1 MTLFQFQCSWRRLPK
16 YIRWRSGSFWARC
29 STILTT
35 DWRRIAIHAPTK
47 HCSFGYQGNFQD
59 FFNQCV
65 LWKTS
70 TLKFHRYIYTCT
82 YCYSYK
88 IQIQNTYNVKFIR
101 ITAESLLNS
110 ILGWSIK
117 LKRQDESKAI
127 IRGFVLWYANP
138 ISWLIG
144 NSRPQSENQI

>member
-16 YIRWRSGSFWARC
+16 YIRWRSGSFWAGC

-35 DWRRIAIHAPTK
+35 NWRRIAIHASTQ
-47 HCSFGYQGNFQD
+47 HCSFGYQGNIQD
-59 FFNQCV
+59 FFLINAFYFIGTYV
-65 LWKTS
+65 LPP
-70 TLKFHRYIYTCT
+70 IV
-82 YCYSYK
+82 SYK
-88 IQIQNTYNVKFIR
+88 IQIQNTCNVKFIR

-127 IRGFVLWYANP
+127 IRVFALWYANP